1 MPTPEEVEGLRE
13 PLGKFVYGYLRDR
26 HATED
31 VVQETFFKALRNLG
45 RYRARSSLKTWV
57 FSIARNLCLDHLR
70 ASGRTRLRLLG
81 ALENDP
87 VPEPSTPDPARGL
100 ELDERRARVVRA
112 LTELNADARS
122 LLILRVYD
130 GLSYRE
136 IARRRGWAP
145 TGVGTRLCRARQS
158 LTKLLREN
166 G

>member
-1 MPTPEEVEGLRE
+1 MPTPDEVEGLRE

-31 VVQETFFKALRNLG
+31 LTQETLLKVLRNLR
-45 RYRARSSLKTWV
+45 RYRGQASLKTWV

-81 ALENDP
+81 SLEAEP
-87 VPEPSTPDPARGL
+87 PEPSTSDPSGGL
-100 ELDERRARVVRA
+100 DLDERRARVVRA
-112 LTELNADARS
+112 LTKLPPDARS